1 MNERNSAYNCPMI
14 GRILKIIVIPAT
26 IKDLMK
32 EKNMSIYRL
41 SKETGISDSLLGKIL
56 NGKVENPRIQTVKQ
70 IAKALNVA
78 IDEIVNMD

>member
-1 MNERNSAYNCPMI
+1 MPLRKKKEGVCNEY
-14 GRILKIIVIPAT
+14 KK

-70 IAKALNVA
+70 IAKALNVT

>member
-1 MNERNSAYNCPMI
+1 MNTR
-14 GRILKIIVIPAT
+14 K

-70 IAKALNVA
+70 IEKALNVT
-78 IDEIVNMD
+78 IDEIVNKD

>member
-1 MNERNSAYNCPMI
+1 MNTR
-14 GRILKIIVIPAT
+14 K

-41 SKETGISDSLLGKIL
+41 FKETGISDSLLGKIL

>member
-1 MNERNSAYNCPMI
+1 MNIR
-14 GRILKIIVIPAT
+14 KI
-26 IKDLMK
+26 KELMK

-70 IAKALNVA
+70 IAKALSVT
-78 IDEIVNMD
+78 IDEIVNID

>member
-1 MNERNSAYNCPMI
+1 MNTR
-14 GRILKIIVIPAT
+14 K

-78 IDEIVNMD
+78 INEIVNMD

>member
-1 MNERNSAYNCPMI
+1 MNTR
-14 GRILKIIVIPAT
+14 K

-56 NGKVENPRIQTVKQ
+56 NGTVENPRIQTVKQ
-70 IAKALNVA
+70 IAKALNVV

>member
-1 MNERNSAYNCPMI
+1 MPLYKKKECVCNEYKKNKRSYE
-14 GRILKIIVIPAT
+14 R
-26 IKDLMK
+26 
-32 EKNMSIYRL
+32 KNMSIYRL

-78 IDEIVNMD
+78 INEIVNMD

>member
-1 MNERNSAYNCPMI
+1 MNTI
-14 GRILKIIVIPAT
+14 K

-70 IAKALNVA
+70 IAKALNVT
-78 IDEIVNMD
+78 IDEIVNKD

>member
-1 MNERNSAYNCPMI
+1 MNTR
-14 GRILKIIVIPAT
+14 K

-70 IAKALNVA
+70 IAKALNVTL
-78 IDEIVNMD
+78 DEIVNMD

>member
-1 MNERNSAYNCPMI
+1 MNTR
-14 GRILKIIVIPAT
+14 K

-41 SKETGISDSLLGKIL
+41 SKETGISDSLLGKLL

-78 IDEIVNMD
+78 INEIVNMD

>member
-1 MNERNSAYNCPMI
+1 MNIR
-14 GRILKIIVIPAT
+14 K

-70 IAKALNVA
+70 IAKALNVT

>member
-1 MNERNSAYNCPMI
+1 MNTR
-14 GRILKIIVIPAT
+14 KI
-26 IKDLMK
+26 KNLMK

-70 IAKALNVA
+70 IAKALNVT
-78 IDEIVNMD
+78 IDEIANMD

>member
-1 MNERNSAYNCPMI
+1 MNTR
-14 GRILKIIVIPAT
+14 K

-56 NGKVENPRIQTVKQ
+56 NGKEENPRIQTVKQ
-70 IAKALNVA
+70 IAKALNVT

>member
-1 MNERNSAYNCPMI
+1 MNTR
-14 GRILKIIVIPAT
+14 K

-41 SKETGISDSLLGKIL
+41 SKEPGISDSLLGKIL

-70 IAKALNVA
+70 IAKALNVT
-78 IDEIVNMD
+78 IDEIVNKD

>member
-1 MNERNSAYNCPMI
+1 MNTR
-14 GRILKIIVIPAT
+14 K

-70 IAKALNVA
+70 IAKALNVT
-78 IDEIVNMD
+78 IDEIANMD

>member
-1 MNERNSAYNCPMI
+1 MNTR
-14 GRILKIIVIPAT
+14 K

-32 EKNMSIYRL
+32 EKNMSIYWL

-78 IDEIVNMD
+78 INEIVNMD

>member
-1 MNERNSAYNCPMI
+1 MNTR
-14 GRILKIIVIPAT
+14 K

-41 SKETGISDSLLGKIL
+41 SKETGISDSLLGQIL

-70 IAKALNVA
+70 IAKALNVT

>member
-1 MNERNSAYNCPMI
+1 MNIR
-14 GRILKIIVIPAT
+14 K

-70 IAKALNVA
+70 IAKALNVT
-78 IDEIVNMD
+78 IDEIANMD

>member
-1 MNERNSAYNCPMI
+1 MNTR
-14 GRILKIIVIPAT
+14 K

-56 NGKVENPRIQTVKQ
+56 NGKIENPRIQTVKQ

>member
-1 MNERNSAYNCPMI
+1 MNIR
-14 GRILKIIVIPAT
+14 KIKV
-26 IKDLMK
+26 LMK

-70 IAKALNVA
+70 IAKALSVT
-78 IDEIVNMD
+78 IDEIVNID

>member
-1 MNERNSAYNCPMI
+1 MNTR
-14 GRILKIIVIPAT
+14 K

-70 IAKALNVA
+70 IAKALNVTV
-78 IDEIVNMD
+78 DEIVNKD

>member
-1 MNERNSAYNCPMI
+1 MNTR
-14 GRILKIIVIPAT
+14 K

-56 NGKVENPRIQTVKQ
+56 NGKVKNPRIQTVKQ
-70 IAKALNVA
+70 IAKALNVT
-78 IDEIVNMD
+78 IDEIVNKD

>member
-1 MNERNSAYNCPMI
+1 MNTR
-14 GRILKIIVIPAT
+14 K

-41 SKETGISDSLLGKIL
+41 PKETGISDSLLGKIL

-70 IAKALNVA
+70 IAKALNVT

>member
-1 MNERNSAYNCPMI
+1 MNTR
-14 GRILKIIVIPAT
+14 K

-32 EKNMSIYRL
+32 EKNMSINRL

-70 IAKALNVA
+70 IAKALNVT
-78 IDEIVNMD
+78 IDEIVNKD

>member
-1 MNERNSAYNCPMI
+1 MNTR
-14 GRILKIIVIPAT
+14 K

-32 EKNMSIYRL
+32 KKNMSIYRL

-70 IAKALNVA
+70 IAKALNVT
-78 IDEIVNMD
+78 IDEIVNKD

>member
-1 MNERNSAYNCPMI
+1 MNTR
-14 GRILKIIVIPAT
+14 K

-70 IAKALNVA
+70 IAKALNVT
-78 IDEIVNMD
+78 IDEIVNKY

>member
-1 MNERNSAYNCPMI
+1 MNIR
-14 GRILKIIVIPAT
+14 KI
-26 IKDLMK
+26 KELMK
-32 EKNMSIYRL
+32 EKNISIYRL

-70 IAKALNVA
+70 IAKALNVT

>member
-1 MNERNSAYNCPMI
+1 MNTR
-14 GRILKIIVIPAT
+14 K

-70 IAKALNVA
+70 IAKALNVT
-78 IDEIVNMD
+78 IDEIVNKD

>member
-1 MNERNSAYNCPMI
+1 MNTR
-14 GRILKIIVIPAT
+14 K

-41 SKETGISDSLLGKIL
+41 SKETGISDSFLGKIL

-78 IDEIVNMD
+78 INEIVNMD

>member
-1 MNERNSAYNCPMI
+1 MNTR
-14 GRILKIIVIPAT
+14 K

-56 NGKVENPRIQTVKQ
+56 NGKVENPRIQTVKH
-70 IAKALNVA
+70 IAKALNVT

>member
-1 MNERNSAYNCPMI
+1 MNIR
-14 GRILKIIVIPAT
+14 K

-70 IAKALNVA
+70 IAKALNVT
-78 IDEIVNMD
+78 IDEIVNKD

>member
-1 MNERNSAYNCPMI
+1 
-14 GRILKIIVIPAT
+14 
-26 IKDLMK
+26 MK

-70 IAKALNVA
+70 IAKALSVT
-78 IDEIVNMD
+78 IDEIVNID

>member
-1 MNERNSAYNCPMI
+1 MNTR
-14 GRILKIIVIPAT
+14 K